1 VGAADRSSNL
11 RRVVAV
17 RHGLGRA
24 LLDLGQG
31 GIGDGRVRLGL
42 LLGLDGSLGVGR
54 LRGGLGLDERGT
66 IGDGGLLNLGDWG
79 RSVFVHTPRQWS
91 TEALTSRLQRLVAG
105 AARLLIRT
113 LH

>member
-1 VGAADRSSNL
+1 VGAAARGSNH
-11 RRVVAV
+11 RRVLTV

-24 LLDLGQG
+24 LLNLGQG

-66 IGDGGLLNLGDWG
+66 IGDGSLLNLGDWG
-79 RSVFVHTPRQWS
+79 R
-91 TEALTSRLQRLVAG
+91 LVLVYMHSKAV
-105 AARLLIRT
+105 LD
-113 LH
+113 